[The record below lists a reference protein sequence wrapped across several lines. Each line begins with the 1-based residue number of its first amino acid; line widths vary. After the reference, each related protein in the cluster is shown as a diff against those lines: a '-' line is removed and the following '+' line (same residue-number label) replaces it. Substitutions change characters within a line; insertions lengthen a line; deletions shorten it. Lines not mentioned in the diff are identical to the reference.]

1 MSEREKKLVILFSVG
16 IFLVLNYFGYK
27 FYLDQKDRTLR
38 DLRKAQTELAK
49 AKDYQ
54 AQSSTVVDE
63 MQWLDEH
70 LPQPK
75 AGQTVSSELMN
86 YVENQAASNGLTV
99 KRRKQGQVVEGT
111 RFNRAKAEFVVN
123 GMEENLYRWLD
134 RLQAP
139 DQLRAVTHLQLF
151 PQRDDDT
158 KIECTVTVD
167 QWYIP
172 TDGSPVP
179 DAGPAVE
186 TPQDAA
192 PEPAPAEL
200 PPGLENPPVPAADSP
215 TPPPEDP
222 PKTDG
227 Q

>member
-27 FYLDQKDRTLR
+27 FYLDQKARTSG
-38 DLRKAQTELAK
+38 DLRRAQTELAK

-54 AQSSTVVDE
+54 SKSSTVGDE
-63 MQWLDEH
+63 MQWLDDH

-75 AGQTVSSELMN
+75 AGPNVQTELMN

-99 KRRKQGQVVEGT
+99 KKRTPFQAVEGA
-111 RFNRAKAEFVVN
+111 RFNRAKAIFTVN

-134 RLQAP
+134 RIQAP
-139 DQLRAVTHLQLF
+139 EQLRAVTHLNLI

-172 TDGSPVP
+172 ADGSPVP
-179 DAGPAVE
+179 DAGPAVD

-192 PEPAPAEL
+192 PEPAAAET
-200 PPGLENPPVPAADSP
+200 PPGLENPPVPAPDP
-215 TPPPEDP
+215 TPPADT